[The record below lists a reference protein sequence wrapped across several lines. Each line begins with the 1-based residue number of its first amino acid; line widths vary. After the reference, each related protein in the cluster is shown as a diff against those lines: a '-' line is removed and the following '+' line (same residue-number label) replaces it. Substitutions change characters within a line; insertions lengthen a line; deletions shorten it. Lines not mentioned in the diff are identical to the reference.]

1 MVHSPLTA
9 KENEMI
15 HIKTGN
21 VISKFVS
28 LVVFCVILN
37 ACNTQDN
44 AATFSGTL
52 IDVDGKPI
60 GGHIVMVYPIEMSET
75 GSSIYHP
82 ITTIAAS
89 PGFITVRTKSD
100 GSFAIKERI
109 NKGTIT
115 IGLMPTNMLDIIN
128 NPKKANTAIR
138 SEYQL
143 ISVKIGVMT
152 YYGDRG
158 TPGSIV
164 FSLPTEKKFKDVVI
178 VARQEMWIEGKVVFN
193 DKKPV
198 ADAPITFKITT
209 RKQDKSDE
217 SRYGDQILTTDAKGN
232 FWYGLFHHPEPKL
245 YKVSVIYQEL
255 TAESKEFLIQGGSQY
270 KGLVLKLNGDSS
282 DIPENPKPPEPVL
295 RPGMMR
301 PPTELT
307 PQDWIVNP
315 YNGHAYVRIMCEGHD
330 AAKGR
335 AAAEGAYLVAIND
348 VEEQKWVSS
357 TFGNELYW
365 IGLHKTD
372 NGQWLWDNEEP
383 IDYTNWGP
391 EDRFTEDILAKSE
404 KVGAV
409 MTFVEGEWHA
419 VAPGDLFWD
428 YTIYAILE
436 KSSWETGTTSEDR

>member
-1 MVHSPLTA
+1 
-9 KENEMI
+9 MI
-15 HIKTGN
+15 HLRSGN
-21 VISKFVS
+21 VISRLVS
-28 LVVFCVILN
+28 LVVCCVILN
-37 ACNTQDN
+37 ACNTQNN

-60 GGHIVMVYPIEMSET
+60 AGHIVMMYPIEMSET

-82 ITTIAAS
+82 IRTIAAS

-100 GSFAIKERI
+100 GSFAIKEKI
-109 NKGTIT
+109 NQGMIT
-115 IGLMPTNMLDIIN
+115 IGLMPANMLDIIN
-128 NPKKANTAIR
+128 NPKKANTEIR

-152 YYGDRG
+152 LYGDRG
-158 TPGSIV
+158 PPGSIV
-164 FSLPTEKKFKDVVI
+164 FSFPTEKKFKDVVI
-178 VARQEMWIEGKVVFN
+178 VARKN
-193 DKKPV
+193 
-198 ADAPITFKITT
+198 
-209 RKQDKSDE
+209 
-217 SRYGDQILTTDAKGN
+217 
-232 FWYGLFHHPEPKL
+232 PKL
-245 YKVSVIYQEL
+245 P
-255 TAESKEFLIQGGSQY
+255 
-270 KGLVLKLNGDSS
+270 DR
-282 DIPENPKPPEPVL
+282 IP
-295 RPGMMR
+295 RPGMTQL
-301 PPTELT
+301 PTELT

-315 YNGHAYVRIMCEGHD
+315 YNGHAYVRIMCEGYD

-348 VEEQKWVSS
+348 AEEQKWLSS